1 VAGRDRQVP
10 PVNGDQVRGTSFIV
24 PRSRLSGYDAD
35 EVEDLLDAVAAE
47 LDAGRPAGPVIETA
61 TLPAPGEWSYDID
74 AVDWFFEQL
83 ARGPNDSKPTGLSS
97 DPWAGLDVAQF
108 TRSGA
113 AEEPGSLRQDFSAE
127 CENAWYDFDQQPGV
141 YLRWERVKGGWS
153 ATRWAFELRTADQQ
167 AIASLRGWP
176 IYGSMTA
183 STGGKTF
190 TWNRKPARSSP
201 DIAELAAYSWRDHAG
216 HFTAKPVK
224 DSAQRRGSRQVRELI
239 DDTGTPTLYSSGDSF
254 NYRAYARI
262 TFPDRRWLRFLVR
275 GTGRGNAIMTAVDQ
289 AGNKVARYRITRITR
304 FNQAMVEAEIAVH
317 PDQRLTDELV
327 LAIAVS
333 PPWLYHY
340 FDTPK

>member
-1 VAGRDRQVP
+1 LSFVVP
-10 PVNGDQVRGTSFIV
+10 K
-24 PRSRLSGYDAD
+24 SRLSGYDAD
-35 EVEDLLDAVAAE
+35 EVEDLLDSVATE

-61 TLPAPGEWSYDID
+61 TFPAPGEWSYDID

-83 ARGPNDSKPTGLSS
+83 ARGPDDSEPAGLSS
-97 DPWAGLDVAQF
+97 DPWADLDVAQF
-108 TRSGA
+108 TRSGVGGA
-113 AEEPGSLRQDFSAE
+113 AEDQGNLPRHFGEE

-141 YLRWERVKGGWS
+141 YLRWERVKAGLL
-153 ATRWAFELRTADQQ
+153 ATRLAFELRTADQQ
-167 AIASLRGWP
+167 AIASVRGWP

-190 TWNRKPARSSP
+190 TWNRSPVRSSSP
-201 DIAELAAYSWRDHAG
+201 VIAELAARSWRDHAG
-216 HFTAKPVK
+216 HFTAKPMK
-224 DSAQRRGSRQVRELI
+224 DSAQRREARTVRELI
-239 DDTGTPTLYSSGDSF
+239 DDTGIPILYSSGESF

-304 FNQAMVEAEIAVH
+304 FNQAMAQAEIAVH

-327 LAIAVS
+327 LAIAMS